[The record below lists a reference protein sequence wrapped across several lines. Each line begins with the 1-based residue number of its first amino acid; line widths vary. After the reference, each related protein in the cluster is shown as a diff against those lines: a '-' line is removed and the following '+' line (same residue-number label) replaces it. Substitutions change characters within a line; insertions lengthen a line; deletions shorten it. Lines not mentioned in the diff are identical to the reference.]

1 MKISHL
7 VYSSF
12 SSTCVHIQPIP
23 IGVTFSK
30 ARSSKL
36 ERLFCHVSVK
46 RDFQALSFELWAL
59 KQHLK
64 MSPQVGLAVQDGV
77 YKMARWG
84 MSKDIFMYETKPYTR
99 HLHVWRQETYMYGVG
114 SCKRDIWKRSIN
126 GCVKVEYNRDFKSLF
141 HISLLQDCNKERGRD
156 SSISE

>member
-114 SCKRDIWKRSIN
+114 SCKRDIWTLHVYEWLELRVYEWDTYVYERIASHKCLFCKRA
-126 GCVKVEYNRDFKSLF
+126 L
-141 HISLLQDCNKERGRD
+141 
-156 SSISE
+156 